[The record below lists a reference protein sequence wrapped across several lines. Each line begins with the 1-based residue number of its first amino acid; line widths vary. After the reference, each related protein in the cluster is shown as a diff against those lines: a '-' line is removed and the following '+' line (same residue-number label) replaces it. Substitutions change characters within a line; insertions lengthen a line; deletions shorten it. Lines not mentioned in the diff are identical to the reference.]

1 MMSSQL
7 LAALADMALS
17 LGRFEEA
24 LMLID
29 EAYKAAER
37 SLAQYS
43 SRTPEESQ
51 VAPLGRSEP
60 QLPRRLS

>member
-29 EAYKAAER
+29 EAYKAGER
-37 SLAQYS
+37 SLAQYG

-51 VAPLGRSEP
+51 AAPLGSVAAP
-60 QLPRRLS
+60 CGIAD